1 MILNSIVDMHP
12 NGIQLK
18 YITAENISFVKTK
31 FIINFYG
38 NKIMINDNFNKVIT
52 LYGTTKDDINITTN
66 KNCWLI
72 RIINKRVELKTEKR
86 ILEILNDNKIN
97 GMGKQLFGITKH
109 NVQNIIVDKKGYFI
123 EVE

>member
-1 MILNSIVDMHP
+1 MTKRIKTKLLFIGMAIFTMILNSIVDMHP

-31 FIINFYG
+31 FIINLYG

-66 KNCWLI
+66 KNC
-72 RIINKRVELKTEKR
+72 
-86 ILEILNDNKIN
+86 
-97 GMGKQLFGITKH
+97 
-109 NVQNIIVDKKGYFI
+109 
-123 EVE
+123 